1 MRENARCRT
10 LDHGREMHDINLD
23 DVLDLSFT
31 PPPAGAA
38 WRQFDFALLRRDG
51 DARPSARA
59 LFARVLPWWW
69 AARAQG
75 EVTRWF
81 FMRKPPDVR
90 LRVLCASHAQGA
102 LADFAALCDAA
113 LANGEIAAAGRGEY
127 QPEEARFGGKQALD
141 CAHAWF
147 TLDSVLWWLLDRHA
161 VSGVPTPST
170 ETWLR
175 AIYDDMFACVGADD
189 GWRRLAWHVELPL
202 PTDAPPGGA
211 GSEALAALVAQAAP
225 PVAAL
230 AAAYQAGNRRLAATL
245 GALMLPAGHS
255 AASVAALVAFF
266 TCNRHGLPGER
277 SRPLVARVLA
287 DAQNGR

>member
-1 MRENARCRT
+1 
-10 LDHGREMHDINLD
+10 MHDLDLD
-23 DVLDLSFT
+23 DVQDTSFA
-31 PPPAGAA
+31 PPPADAA
-38 WRQFDFALLRRDG
+38 WHQFDFALLRVDG

-69 AARAQG
+69 AARARG

-90 LRVLCASHAQGA
+90 LRVLCAPRAEGA
-102 LADFAALCDAA
+102 LADFAALCGTA
-113 LANGEIAAAGRGEY
+113 LVQGEIAAAGRGEY
-127 QPEEARFGGKQALD
+127 QPEDARFGGRQALD

-147 TLDSVLWWLLDRHA
+147 TLDSVLWWLLDCHA
-161 VSGVPTPST
+161 VRGVPSPST

-175 AIYDDMFACVGADD
+175 AIYDDLFACVGADD
-189 GWRRLAWHVELPL
+189 GWRRLAQHVELPL
-202 PTDAPPGGA
+202 PTDAPPGGV
-211 GSEALAALVAQAAP
+211 GGDALAALAAQAAP

-230 AAAYQAGNRRLAATL
+230 AAAYQVGNRRLAAALRDVTL
-245 GALMLPAGHS
+245 QVGHS
-255 AASVAALVAFF
+255 AASVAALIAFF